1 MRFLSFKV
9 LTLCIILPP
18 VCYIIT
24 AFFAERYSRDL
35 FAAQIEN
42 IYTGDLQPL
51 LDGSVRLQDVI
62 SQNIDTYL
70 KNKKIVDLGLKTD
83 VRVVT
88 EKGKMLYPSILD
100 QEDISNLPPDPSQV
114 AADNFSLIDEGL
126 VVKVETKFDHNTAMS
141 NSVLAIYIMLAV
153 FIFFLHYKSASRK
166 AELEER
172 EAQMEISRL
181 RELEEENTGRLA
193 ALKEERQRL
202 QSEFGVLKE
211 IVEDEQKKA
220 ERNEDELIE
229 EIEALEAK
237 LNQNIAQQ
245 DAQQEEIIKLE
256 ERIEVYEKGQRK
268 VGKQKQKAAD
278 STRKRFN
285 ALYKNLSVN
294 QRAVNGFLDLNED
307 LKIKAE
313 EVIHQLNADSSKV
326 TIKRKVFGGKGQK
339 TVLEVVFG
347 YKGRLYFRNT
357 KDKRVEVLAIGTKNT
372 QAKELEFLSGL

>member
-62 SQNIDTYL
+62 SQNIDAYL
-70 KNKKIVDLGLKTD
+70 KNKKIVDLGLKAD

-88 EKGKMLYPSILD
+88 EKGKMLYPSILG
-100 QEDISNLPPDPSQV
+100 QEDITNLPPDPSQV

-141 NSVLAIYIMLAV
+141 NSALAIYIMLAV

-181 RELEEENTGRLA
+181 RELEEENTGRLE
-193 ALKEERQRL
+193 ALKQERQRL

-278 STRKRFN
+278 SARKRFN

-313 EVIHQLNADSSKV
+313 EVIHQ
-326 TIKRKVFGGKGQK
+326 
-339 TVLEVVFG
+339 
-347 YKGRLYFRNT
+347 
-357 KDKRVEVLAIGTKNT
+357 
-372 QAKELEFLSGL
+372 

>member
-88 EKGKMLYPSILD
+88 EKGKMLYPSILG